1 MKRKILLTAA
11 SLLCAT
17 CAHAATPRTLTYDGA
32 AMGMNNSGDEIEIIY
47 SEVPPMLRELG
58 VVPGQRLL
66 HGKWED
72 TILVGEA
79 YAFAKGCAP
88 MAYPIRGV
96 VDRSGAL
103 IVIGPAPVD
112 CAVPRSYMW
121 GPSSVMR
128 FDPPQQ
134 PAPAARAKA
143 APKPKPKP
151 RPRPAAPRPP
161 QQQPMQQQ
169 QWRWW

>member
-17 CAHAATPRTLTYDGA
+17 CAHAARTLTYDGS
-32 AMGMNNSGDEIEIIY
+32 AMGMNNSGDEIEIVY
-47 SEVPPMLRELG
+47 TEVPPMLRELG

-88 MAYPIRGV
+88 IAYPVRGV

-103 IVIGPAPVD
+103 IVIGPAPTD
-112 CAVPRSYMW
+112 CSAREYAW

-134 PAPAARAKA
+134 PAPAAAKQRV
-143 APKPKPKP
+143 KPKPKP
-151 RPRPAAPRPP
+151 RPAQRR
-161 QQQPMQQQ
+161 QPSPWPQQQ